1 MNEIVYMRN
10 STIFKCWRYVYYCAL
25 EEPITLVIVFMRKIN
40 VFRVQKLNQ
49 KFELSNLVMFAHN
62 ALSCIKDHWLPEYIV
77 IDLLL
82 TAMLFYSV
90 LLLLQVSS

>member
-1 MNEIVYMRN
+1 MVFCVLGIACLYH
-10 STIFKCWRYVYYCAL
+10 YVFCDNKR
-25 EEPITLVIVFMRKIN
+25 IWKKKKI
-40 VFRVQKLNQ
+40 Q

-62 ALSCIKDHWLPEYIV
+62 ALSCIKDHWLPECIV

-82 TAMLFYSV
+82 TAMLFYGV